1 MLARAFARTSPA
13 ALRLF
18 TLGSGTVVD
27 VEGRSGMVD
36 IDIRDDVATFR
47 IEGLHKLWALK
58 SRIVVAV
65 QDILQWYSRLVVEVA
80 RPDAARQ
87 LLTQAM
93 AARGDSP
100 SDPLAGARRSW
111 PDVAP
116 S

>member
-1 MLARAFARTSPA
+1 
-13 ALRLF
+13 
-18 TLGSGTVVD
+18 
-27 VEGRSGMVD
+27 
-36 IDIRDDVATFR
+36 
-47 IEGLHKLWALK
+47 
-58 SRIVVAV
+58 V

-100 SDPLAGARRSW
+100 SGPLAGARRSW
-111 PDVAP
+111 PDAAP